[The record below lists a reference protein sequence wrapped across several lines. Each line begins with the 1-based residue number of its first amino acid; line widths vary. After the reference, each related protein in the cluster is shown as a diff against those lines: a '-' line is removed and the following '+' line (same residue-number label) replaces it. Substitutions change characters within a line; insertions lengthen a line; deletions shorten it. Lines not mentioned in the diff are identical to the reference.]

1 MKMSSRRFINKPRKY
16 HSMDLTPLIDVVFL
30 LLIFF
35 MVATNFSKF
44 SSMDIKVPKSTVE
57 NKNTAIETIEV
68 LLNSNKILNIR
79 ITTNGI
85 VENQEVVENNLNQK
99 ITDLLKASNNK
110 NIILIADEV
119 LDYGYIIKVM
129 SILKEAGVEGIS
141 LKTEN

>member
-1 MKMSSRRFINKPRKY
+1 MSSRRFMNKPRKY

-68 LLNSNKILNIR
+68 LLSSNKILNIR

-85 VENQEVVENNLNQK
+85 LENQEVAENNLNQK
-99 ITDLLKASNNK
+99 INDLLKASNNK

-119 LDYGYIIKVM
+119 LDYGYIVKVM

>member
-1 MKMSSRRFINKPRKY
+1 MSSRRFINKPRKY

-68 LLNSNKILNIR
+68 LLNSKKILNIR
-79 ITTNGI
+79 ITTNGF

-99 ITDLLKASNNK
+99 INDLLKASNNK

>member
-1 MKMSSRRFINKPRKY
+1 MSSRRFINKPRKY

-85 VENQEVVENNLNQK
+85 VENQEDVENNLNQK
-99 ITDLLKASNNK
+99 INDLLKASNNK

>member
-1 MKMSSRRFINKPRKY
+1 MSSRRFINKPRKY

-44 SSMDIKVPKSTVE
+44 SSMDIKVPKSPVE

-85 VENQEVVENNLNQK
+85 VENQEVLENNLNQK
-99 ITDLLKASNNK
+99 INDLLKASNNK

>member
-1 MKMSSRRFINKPRKY
+1 MSSRRFINKPRKY

-99 ITDLLKASNNK
+99 INDLLIASNNK
-110 NIILIADEV
+110 KIILNTEED
-119 LDYGYIIKVM
+119 LNYGYIIKVM

>member
-1 MKMSSRRFINKPRKY
+1 MSSRRFINKPRKY

-79 ITTNGI
+79 ITTNGF

-99 ITDLLKASNNK
+99 ITDLLKANNNK

>member
-1 MKMSSRRFINKPRKY
+1 MNKPRKY

-79 ITTNGI
+79 ITTNGTI
-85 VENQEVVENNLNQK
+85 ENQEVVENNLNQK
-99 ITDLLKASNNK
+99 INDLLKASNNK

>member
-1 MKMSSRRFINKPRKY
+1 
-16 HSMDLTPLIDVVFL
+16 MDLTPLIDVVFL

>member
-1 MKMSSRRFINKPRKY
+1 MSSRRFINKPRKY

-35 MVATNFSKF
+35 MVATNFSKV

-99 ITDLLKASNNK
+99 INDLLKASNNK

>member
-1 MKMSSRRFINKPRKY
+1 MSSRRFINKPRKY

-85 VENQEVVENNLNQK
+85 VENQEVVENKMKQK
-99 ITDLLKASNNK
+99 INDLLKASNNK

>member
-1 MKMSSRRFINKPRKY
+1 MNKPRKY

-79 ITTNGI
+79 ITTNGF

-99 ITDLLKASNNK
+99 INDLLKASNNK

>member
-1 MKMSSRRFINKPRKY
+1 MSSRRFMNKPRKY

-79 ITTNGI
+79 ITTNGF

-99 ITDLLKASNNK
+99 INDLLKASNNK

>member
-1 MKMSSRRFINKPRKY
+1 MSSRRFINKPRKY

-99 ITDLLKASNNK
+99 ITDLLKVSNNK

>member
-1 MKMSSRRFINKPRKY
+1 MSSRRFINKPRKY

-68 LLNSNKILNIR
+68 LLNSNKTLNIR
-79 ITTNGI
+79 ITTNGF

-99 ITDLLKASNNK
+99 INNLLKASNNK

>member
-1 MKMSSRRFINKPRKY
+1 MSSRRFINKPRKY

-68 LLNSNKILNIR
+68 LLNSKKILNIR
-79 ITTNGI
+79 ITTNGF

-99 ITDLLKASNNK
+99 ITDLLKVSNNK

>member
-1 MKMSSRRFINKPRKY
+1 MSSRRFINKPRKY

-44 SSMDIKVPKSTVE
+44 SSMDIKVPKSNVE
-57 NKNTAIETIEV
+57 NKNTTIETIEV

-79 ITTNGI
+79 ITTNGTI
-85 VENQEVVENNLNQK
+85 ENQEVVENNLNQK
-99 ITDLLKASNNK
+99 INNLLKASNNK

-119 LDYGYIIKVM
+119 LDYGYTIKVM

>member
-1 MKMSSRRFINKPRKY
+1 MSSRRFINKPRKY

-57 NKNTAIETIEV
+57 NKNTVIETIEV

-99 ITDLLKASNNK
+99 INDLLKASNNK

>member
-1 MKMSSRRFINKPRKY
+1 MSSRRFINKPRKY

-68 LLNSNKILNIR
+68 LLNSNKILPC
-79 ITTNGI
+79 
-85 VENQEVVENNLNQK
+85 LH
-99 ITDLLKASNNK
+99 
-110 NIILIADEV
+110 
-119 LDYGYIIKVM
+119 Y
-129 SILKEAGVEGIS
+129 
-141 LKTEN
+141 TEYSY

>member
-1 MKMSSRRFINKPRKY
+1 MSSRRFMNKPRKY

-79 ITTNGI
+79 ITTNGF

-99 ITDLLKASNNK
+99 ITDLLKVSNNK

>member
-1 MKMSSRRFINKPRKY
+1 MSSRRFINKPRKY

-79 ITTNGI
+79 ITTNGF

-99 ITDLLKASNNK
+99 ITDLLKVSNNK

>member
-1 MKMSSRRFINKPRKY
+1 MSSRRFINKPRKY

-99 ITDLLKASNNK
+99 INDLLKASNNK

>member
-1 MKMSSRRFINKPRKY
+1 MSSRRFMNKPRKY

-79 ITTNGI
+79 ITTNGTI
-85 VENQEVVENNLNQK
+85 ENQEVVENNLNQK
-99 ITDLLKASNNK
+99 INDLLKASNNK

>member
-1 MKMSSRRFINKPRKY
+1 MSSRRFINKPRKY

-44 SSMDIKVPKSTVE
+44 SSMDIKVPKSPVE

-79 ITTNGI
+79 ITTNGF

-99 ITDLLKASNNK
+99 ITDLLKANNNK

>member
-1 MKMSSRRFINKPRKY
+1 MSSRRFINKPRKY

-99 ITDLLKASNNK
+99 INDLLKASNNK

-129 SILKEAGVEGIS
+129 SILKEVGVERIS

>member
-1 MKMSSRRFINKPRKY
+1 MSSRRFINKPRKY

-44 SSMDIKVPKSTVE
+44 SSMDIKVPKSNVE
-57 NKNTAIETIEV
+57 NKNTTIETIEV

-99 ITDLLKASNNK
+99 INDLLKASNNK
-110 NIILIADEV
+110 NIILIADKV

>member
-1 MKMSSRRFINKPRKY
+1 MSSRRFINKPRKY

-79 ITTNGI
+79 ITTNGTI
-85 VENQEVVENNLNQK
+85 ENQEVVENNLNQK
-99 ITDLLKASNNK
+99 INDLLKASNNK

>member
-1 MKMSSRRFINKPRKY
+1 MSSRRFMNKPRKY

-85 VENQEVVENNLNQK
+85 VENQKVVENNLNQK
-99 ITDLLKASNNK
+99 INDLLKASNNK

>member
-1 MKMSSRRFINKPRKY
+1 MSSRRFINKPRKY

-44 SSMDIKVPKSTVE
+44 SSMDIKVPKSNVE
-57 NKNTAIETIEV
+57 NKNTTIETIEV
-68 LLNSNKILNIR
+68 LLNSKKILNIR
-79 ITTNGI
+79 ITTNGF

-99 ITDLLKASNNK
+99 ITDLLKVSNNK

>member
-1 MKMSSRRFINKPRKY
+1 MSSRRFINKPRKY

-85 VENQEVVENNLNQK
+85 VENQEVLENNLNQK
-99 ITDLLKASNNK
+99 INDLLKASNNK

>member
-1 MKMSSRRFINKPRKY
+1 MSSRRFINKPRKY

-110 NIILIADEV
+110 NIILIAYEV

>member
-1 MKMSSRRFINKPRKY
+1 MSSRRFINKPRKY

-79 ITTNGI
+79 ITTNGF

-99 ITDLLKASNNK
+99 INDLLKASNSK

>member
-1 MKMSSRRFINKPRKY
+1 MSSRRFINKHRKY

-85 VENQEVVENNLNQK
+85 VENQEVLENNLNQK
-99 ITDLLKASNNK
+99 INDLLKASNNK

>member
-1 MKMSSRRFINKPRKY
+1 MSSRRFMNKPRKY

-68 LLNSNKILNIR
+68 LLNSNKTLNIR
-79 ITTNGI
+79 ITTNGF

-99 ITDLLKASNNK
+99 INDLLKASNNK

>member
-1 MKMSSRRFINKPRKY
+1 MNKPRKY

>member
-1 MKMSSRRFINKPRKY
+1 MSSRRFINKPRKY

-99 ITDLLKASNNK
+99 INDLLKVSNNK

>member
-1 MKMSSRRFINKPRKY
+1 MSSRRFMNKPRKY

-79 ITTNGI
+79 ITTNRF

-99 ITDLLKASNNK
+99 INDLLKASNNK

>member
-1 MKMSSRRFINKPRKY
+1 MSSRRFINKPRKY

-44 SSMDIKVPKSTVE
+44 SSMDIKVPKSNVE
-57 NKNTAIETIEV
+57 NKNTTIETIEV
-68 LLNSNKILNIR
+68 LLNSKKILNIR
-79 ITTNGI
+79 ITTNGF

-99 ITDLLKASNNK
+99 INDLLKASNNK

>member
-1 MKMSSRRFINKPRKY
+1 MSSRRFINKPRKY

-99 ITDLLKASNNK
+99 INDLLKASNNK
-110 NIILIADEV
+110 NIILIADKV